1 MFRTYVQIMI
11 CGVDE
16 AGRGPV
22 IGPMVVAG
30 IRVESDK
37 GLLKLAVKDSKR
49 HTAGKREELAIKIHD
64 MAKCVV
70 NVVSAEDIDLLR
82 DEMTLNK
89 LEENMF
95 AKIIDEVAVPGSTV
109 YLDAASTDE
118 KGFGDRIKSMLKK
131 DVNIVSK
138 HRADDTYPV
147 VSAASIIAKVRRDEE
162 VAKIAKE
169 LGEDFG
175 SGYPSD
181 QRTIDFL
188 KRWVEKHGEL
198 PPHTRRSW
206 KTAQR
211 IMSDSKNTSLDQF

>member
-1 MFRTYVQIMI
+1 MFRIDVQTMI

-30 IRVESDK
+30 ICVESEK

-70 NVVSAEDIDLLR
+70 KVVSAEDIDLLR

-95 AKIIDEVAVPGSTV
+95 AKIIDEVAVSGSTV

-118 KGFGDRIKSMLKK
+118 KGFGDRIKTMLKK

-188 KRWVEKHGEL
+188 KDWVEKHGDL

>member
-1 MFRTYVQIMI
+1 MI

-30 IRVESDK
+30 VCVESDK
-37 GLLKLAVKDSKR
+37 ELLALAVKDSKR
-49 HTAGKREELAIKIHD
+49 HTPGKREELAVKIHD
-64 MAKCVV
+64 LTDHVV
-70 NVVSAEDIDLLR
+70 KVVSAEDIDLLR
-82 DEMTLNK
+82 SQMTLNQ
-89 LEENMF
+89 LEEDIF
-95 AKIIDEVAVPGSTV
+95 AKIIDEVAVDGCTV

-118 KGFGDRIKSMLKK
+118 KGFGKRIDKMISKK
-131 DVNIVSK
+131 VEIVSK
-138 HRADDTYPV
+138 HRADDLYPV

-162 VAKIAKE
+162 VRKIAEE
-169 LGEDFG
+169 LGEYFG

-188 KRWVEKHGEL
+188 KRWVQENGDL

-206 KTAQR
+206 KTAER
-211 IMSDSKNTSLDQF
+211 ILGNSKNASLDQF